1 MGPHRLTSPE
11 QTLII
16 RSIIGTWS
24 SGFPWG
30 LHVKR
35 STVKVF
41 SKIVYVL
48 RKSPITRSTW
58 ILTCAIPLVFST
70 SIGSSCSFP
79 FVNAGITSCA
89 YFRATPSWIVNP
101 LSAITKSPESNLSR
115 KPQFS
120 VRCLSEVRPPQAS
133 ETNEMQPW
141 GVMPIKTFTQG
152 SHAPWKSL
160 KVLEF

>member
-16 RSIIGTWS
+16 RSIIGTWTS
-24 SGFPWG
+24 AFPWG

-41 SKIVYVL
+41 SKIVYFL

-58 ILTCAIPLVFST
+58 ILTCAIPLVFSP
-70 SIGSSCSFP
+70 SIRSSYSFP

-89 YFRATPSWIVNP
+89 CFRATPSRTVNL
-101 LSAITKSPESNLSR
+101 LSAINKSPRSNFSS

-120 VRCLSEVRPPQAS
+120 VRCSSEVHPPQAS
-133 ETNEMQPW
+133 ETNETQPS
-141 GVMPIKTFTQG
+141 GVMPIRTFTVF
-152 SHAPWKSL
+152 WCL
-160 KVLEF
+160 